1 MFPSK
6 LPQNVPPSRALSRRQ
21 LLTALGSG
29 ALLTACGGAELP
41 NSGGARAGVSQPAA
55 QVHTLTE
62 LMSTTPFY
70 IAHRGSGDN
79 WTEHTAEA
87 YSHALQYGAKAIE
100 VSVSATSDGVLVCH
114 HDLST
119 ERMTGRNLQI
129 SEVTFEELETLRNDS
144 RSWIGPKA
152 PLATIPRLKDV
163 LDAHAA
169 TSVIFLEDK
178 QGTNTTA
185 LLDLMDS
192 YPNSRE
198 HFVWKQTA
206 AAKHLAEAKA
216 RGYKAW
222 GYFVDNV
229 QIRFADFAAG
239 FDFLGIYHGAS
250 DEEIKALVGYGKP
263 VICWEIHTRWM
274 RERVSALG
282 VTGLMCSNFPYASG
296 SNPTNTRDE
305 FASGVRAAGDLPWI
319 LAPSY
324 QPTLQPEFSSVSLN
338 NEASSSYTLGSMCP
352 VTKDTYSLS
361 FDMRWPMAV
370 PDKSGSAGIAF
381 GQADDQPYRPTVPA
395 TVAGY
400 HVSIDSA
407 GTLRLFAR
415 EAGSLDGEL
424 LGEARSD
431 APKAGV
437 WMRFRVDVSPR
448 EITFARLDGKET
460 RAAART
466 ASYRGGY
473 FGLTKNYQGK
483 QPVEFRQVEVG

>member
-1 MFPSK
+1 MFRSN
-6 LPQNVPPSRALSRRQ
+6 LPENVAATRAFSRRQ
-21 LLTALGSG
+21 LLTALGTG
-29 ALLTACGGAELP
+29 ALLTAC
-41 NSGGARAGVSQPAA
+41 SGGENPNRGGVRTGLSQPAE
-55 QVHTLTE
+55 VHTLTD

-87 YSHALQYGAKAIE
+87 YSQAIQNGAKAIE

-129 SEVTFEELETLRNDS
+129 SEVTFEELDAVRNDS
-144 RSWIGPKA
+144 RSWIGPHA
-152 PLATIPRLKDV
+152 PLAPIPKVKDV

-192 YPNSRE
+192 YPNSKE

-206 AAKHLAEAKA
+206 AGKHFAEAKE
-216 RGYKAW
+216 RGYKTW

-229 QIRFADFAAG
+229 RIRFADFAER
-239 FDFLGIYHGAS
+239 FDYLGIYHGAS
-250 DEEIKALVGYGKP
+250 DDEIKALVGYGKP

-274 RERVSALG
+274 RERVRALG
-282 VTGLMCSNFPYASG
+282 VTGLMCSNYPYVSG
-296 SNPTNTRDE
+296 NTPISNRDD

-319 LAPSY
+319 LAQTY

-338 NEASSSYTLGSMCP
+338 NEASSSYALGSMCP
-352 VTKDTYSLS
+352 VMKDTYSLS

-400 HVSIDSA
+400 HLTVDRV
-407 GTLRLFAR
+407 GTMRLFAR
-415 EAGSLDGEL
+415 EARALDGEL

-431 APKAGV
+431 TPRAGA

-448 EITFARLDGKET
+448 EITFTRLDGT
-460 RAAART
+460 VTSALART
-466 ASYRGGY
+466 SSHRGGY